1 MKTLQYVTI
10 LLFLMLISY
19 AAINT
24 LTMFKLQYQIDKY
37 KYSIIPK
44 MQDQITELYSYKDHF
59 LRRLNRIEYHEVLPP
74 EDTYKGKQNNS
85 KVGG

>member
-74 EDTYKGKQNNS
+74 EDTYKGKHNNS
-85 KVGG
+85 KIGG

>member
-19 AAINT
+19 AAVNT

-37 KYSIIPK
+37 KYFIIPK

-74 EDTYKGKQNNS
+74 KDKYKGKTR
-85 KVGG
+85 